1 MPNALMKVITR
12 QFQVIKTG
20 ELVGEDALDGAEVRV
35 SSVVVSDDGHDDV
48 ITQVRRMSYLGACSS
63 ETSTVCP

>member
-1 MPNALMKVITR
+1 MPNALMKVIIR

-48 ITQVRRMSYLGACSS
+48 ITQVRRMSYPDASS
-63 ETSTVCP
+63 NETSTAFP